1 MHTASPRT
9 ALAVC
14 KAQLPNT
21 EKIIIIYYFFFFF
34 FFFKCNGYVSQNT
47 PHWAN
52 VHAGLSTNRGYQEV
66 LAPRAPGLKH
76 YIVMTLLPC
85 VAPSLGQIGAIQT
98 SFNNDL

>member
-1 MHTASPRT
+1 MHTASLRM
-9 ALAVC
+9 ALVVC

-21 EKIIIIYYFFFFF
+21 EKIIILLFFFKKK
-34 FFFKCNGYVSQNT
+34 KCNGYVSQNT